1 MTYAWRSLA
10 DRPKNGERQFFQG
23 SLASPSGY
31 WATYDAEKREWVR
44 D

>member
-10 DRPKNGERQFFQG
+10 DSPKHGERQYFKG
-23 SLASPSGY
+23 SLVDPGGY